1 MLEIQKRLAVNASS
15 LSSTVR
21 RLTSAEDTR
30 PSAKSIGY
38 LGVGLIVVILGSIVV
53 IDLNGLVRDLK
64 VLVRNLK
71 QGMCAMVY
79 GQ

>member
-30 PSAKSIGY
+30 PSAQSIGY
-38 LGVGLIVVILGSIVV
+38 LGVCLIVVILGSIVV

-79 GQ
+79 G